1 MSIAA
6 ADLAQGI
13 RVDQDTK
20 KGSVYDVIQLV
31 TQGNPAYS
39 TRVFARVCKQHTELH
54 PKWMKLR
61 INGKGKST
69 PVADAAT
76 LVEIAWHCPGE
87 VAQKFKRNSAEK
99 VCRLLGGNLTLVDE
113 IQRRHAQIAG
123 TAEEEFLLAGNPG
136 DNNNALAVQE
146 LPYTLEQL
154 QQMQAAAAAIVASKE
169 GIQQCA
175 VVLHDFP
182 MSKYSQYIELKGE
195 EMQLKKED
203 MQLKEKGVGLDEQQ
217 FSLKQKQDEHELR
230 MSRERAELEDRSA
243 KRRRFDANTDDGITF
258 RSLLAKA
265 AEGSSDVKAFEEKA
279 RQLSL
284 GLEVYREFKQ
294 HVRGNHRPLQYNTEA
309 TDAIAKF
316 IAEHVAASTTTAA
329 AKDLRSY
336 FDAVPRQPVDNGD
349 LYSP

>member
-1 MSIAA
+1 MLFRYA
-6 ADLAQGI
+6 LLCQ
-13 RVDQDTK
+13 T
-20 KGSVYDVIQLV
+20 
-31 TQGNPAYS
+31 
-39 TRVFARVCKQHTELH
+39 
-54 PKWMKLR
+54 
-61 INGKGKST
+61 GKGRET
-69 PVADAAT
+69 LVADATT
-76 LVEIAWHCPGE
+76 LVELAWLLPGKAAA
-87 VAQKFKRNSAEK
+87 VFRRKGAEK
-99 VCRLLGGNLTLVDE
+99 VCRMLGGDLTLVDE

-123 TAEEEFLLAGNPG
+123 TAEEAFLLAGNPG
-136 DNNNALAVQE
+136 NNNALAVQE

-175 VVLHDFP
+175 VVLHEFP
-182 MSKYSQYIELKGE
+182 LSKYSQYIELKGE
-195 EMQLKKED
+195 ELQLKKED

-316 IAEHVAASTTTAA
+316 IAEHVAASTKTVAA
-329 AKDLRSY
+329 QDLLSY

>member
-1 MSIAA
+1 MF
-6 ADLAQGI
+6 LQ
-13 RVDQDTK
+13 
-20 KGSVYDVIQLV
+20 
-31 TQGNPAYS
+31 
-39 TRVFARVCKQHTELH
+39 
-54 PKWMKLR
+54 
-61 INGKGKST
+61 
-69 PVADAAT
+69 
-76 LVEIAWHCPGE
+76 
-87 VAQKFKRNSAEK
+87 
-99 VCRLLGGNLTLVDE
+99 
-113 IQRRHAQIAG
+113 
-123 TAEEEFLLAGNPG
+123 TAL
-136 DNNNALAVQE
+136 
-146 LPYTLEQL
+146 
-154 QQMQAAAAAIVASKE
+154 VASKE

-182 MSKYSQYIELKGE
+182 MSKYGQYIELKGE
-195 EMQLKKED
+195 EI
-203 MQLKEKGVGLDEQQ
+203 QLKEKGFGLDERQ
-217 FSLKQKQDEHELR
+217 FGLKQKQDEHELR

-279 RQLSL
+279 RQLSV

-316 IAEHVAASTTTAA
+316 IAEHVGASTKT

>member
-1 MSIAA
+1 M
-6 ADLAQGI
+6 
-13 RVDQDTK
+13 
-20 KGSVYDVIQLV
+20 
-31 TQGNPAYS
+31 
-39 TRVFARVCKQHTELH
+39 
-54 PKWMKLR
+54 
-61 INGKGKST
+61 
-69 PVADAAT
+69 ADAAT
-76 LVEIAWHCPGE
+76 LVEIAWLCPGK
-87 VAQKFKRNSAEK
+87 VAMDSRRKGAEMM
-99 VCRLLGGNLTLVDE
+99 CRMLGGDLSLVKD

-123 TAEEEFLLAGNPG
+123 TAEEDFLLAGNPG
-136 DNNNALAVQE
+136 GNNAVAVQE

-182 MSKYSQYIELKGE
+182 MNKYSQYIELKGE
-195 EMQLKKED
+195 EMQLK
-203 MQLKEKGVGLDEQQ
+203 EKGFGLDERQ
-217 FSLKQKQDEHELR
+217 FGLKQKQDEHELR

-243 KRRRFDANTDDGITF
+243 KRRRFDATTDDGITF

-265 AEGSSDVKAFEEKA
+265 AEGSSNVKAFEEKA

-309 TDAIAKF
+309 TNAIAKF
-316 IAEHVAASTTTAA
+316 IAEHVAASTKTGA